1 PETALSGVSWL
12 GDGGLFY
19 DQCHRYLV
27 KKADHWVFAETNLKN
42 GETFG
47 SAATGP
53 ETDRVQTDGPNG
65 LKSPS
70 DYTLASIYDL
80 TFPSLEV
87 GTMGTFKPGDKSG
100 EVFNAATLN
109 WASGLHLEEKAMDV
123 IDRITLNVITRL
135 GPSHLFP

>member
-1 PETALSGVSWL
+1 MADFSTTSVIAISL
-12 GDGGLFY
+12 G
-19 DQCHRYLV
+19 
-27 KKADHWVFAETNLKN
+27 KADHWVFAGTNLKN

-47 SAATGP
+47 SNVTGT
-53 ETDRVQTDGPNG
+53 ETDRVQIDGPNG

-100 EVFNAATLN
+100 EVFNVATLN
-109 WASGLHLEEKAMDV
+109 WALGLHPEENSM
-123 IDRITLNVITRL
+123 
-135 GPSHLFP
+135 